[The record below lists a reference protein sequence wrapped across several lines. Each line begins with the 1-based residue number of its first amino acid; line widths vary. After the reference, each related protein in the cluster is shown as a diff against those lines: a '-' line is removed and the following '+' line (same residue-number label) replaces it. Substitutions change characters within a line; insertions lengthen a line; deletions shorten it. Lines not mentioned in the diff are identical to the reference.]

1 MDTSNPSTCRYDES
15 TEIITTSDVR
25 VNDLDEADSPL
36 IDHIC
41 RKTSAQAHS
50 KKHFPNRTNP
60 GHTSIAVERKSRSS
74 WRKLTC

>member
-36 IDHIC
+36 MDHTH
-41 RKTSAQAHS
+41 RKTRA
-50 KKHFPNRTNP
+50 
-60 GHTSIAVERKSRSS
+60 
-74 WRKLTC
+74 